1 MVILSVGYC
10 FKLPAGK
17 IWFHVLKGN
26 CLTIFGYGKLKML

>member
-10 FKLPAGK
+10 FKLAAGK
-17 IWFHVLKGN
+17 VLFQVLKGN